1 VQTLYL
7 LLNGYPMANNDWWV
21 LKFEIIDTWIDRETM
36 KAYCVIL
43 FPEMQDLNH
52 YSNLRLIES
61 NYLGK

>member
-1 VQTLYL
+1 
-7 LLNGYPMANNDWWV
+7 MANNDWWV